1 MSARIS
7 KTLIC
12 SKEVKLLAPYYNVR
26 TFASSSNEHENENE
40 DGGNSN
46 SVIYEGPFASLSLRL
61 KRISFTTACASIA
74 GIPLLFTLQT
84 NVPPSGQ
91 IAVGGTAILAACGS
105 TAALNFCFGPYV
117 EKLEWIPVRQCNTNT
132 STSTPSSN
140 TPSSSEDTISKDNVG
155 EDDNDNGNENLLKS
169 CGEDMKML
177 LKATTRGYSSM
188 QNEIVF
194 NPFSNSSNIS
204 FGKDGTLVETEK
216 DAEADAEADAD
227 ATSSANNN
235 NNNDNIVETDYD
247 VVHNPQSYRPFCNFI
262 AKGKPLFVHPD
273 LVHDE
278 QVRLLLLGHAKADL
292 ESTSSSDEDKKTA
305 GNKKKD
311 PDDEFL

>member
-1 MSARIS
+1 MISLSAMRGNSRVATISARIS

-12 SKEVKLLAPYYNVR
+12 SKKVKLAPYYNVR
-26 TFASSSNEHENENE
+26 NFASSSNENEND
-40 DGGNSN
+40 DGGN

-61 KRISFTTACASIA
+61 KRISFTSACASIA

-84 NVPPSGQ
+84 NIPPSGQ

-117 EKLEWIPVRQCNTNT
+117 EKLEWIPVRQC
-132 STSTPSSN
+132 STSTPSS
-140 TPSSSEDTISKDNVG
+140 SDKEG
-155 EDDNDNGNENLLKS
+155 EDNNVNDDKSSQEDLLKS
-169 CGEDMKML
+169 CGQNMKML

-188 QNEIVF
+188 QSEVVF

-204 FGKDGTLVETEK
+204 FGKDGTLVETDK
-216 DAEADAEADAD
+216 DADAD
-227 ATSSANNN
+227 ADASTSANN
-235 NNNDNIVETDYD
+235 DIDAGTDSTTSTDYE
-247 VVHNPQSYRPFCNFI
+247 VVHHPQSYRPFCNFI

-278 QVRLLLLGHAKADL
+278 QIRMLLLGHAKVDL
-292 ESTSSSDEDKKTA
+292 ESSTDEDKKTA
-305 GNKKKD
+305 AGNNKKD

>member
-1 MSARIS
+1 MISLSAMRGTSRVATMSARIS

-12 SKEVKLLAPYYNVR
+12 SKELAPYYNVR
-26 TFASSSNEHENENE
+26 TFASSSNEKENG
-40 DGGNSN
+40 DGGNSL
-46 SVIYEGPFASLSLRL
+46 IYEGPFASLSLRL

-117 EKLEWIPVRQCNTNT
+117 EKLEWIPVRQCNAPN
-132 STSTPSSN
+132 SSDK
-140 TPSSSEDTISKDNVG
+140 EG
-155 EDDNDNGNENLLKS
+155 EDDNDNDNDNDDKNQVDLIKS

-177 LKATTRGYSSM
+177 MKATTRGYSSM

-204 FGKDGTLVETEK
+204 FGKDGTLVETDK
-216 DAEADAEADAD
+216 DADAD
-227 ATSSANNN
+227 DT
-235 NNNDNIVETDYD
+235 NNDIDETDSSTDYD

-278 QVRLLLLGHAKADL
+278 QVRLLLLGHANADL
-292 ESTSSSDEDKKTA
+292 ESSSDEDKKA
-305 GNKKKD
+305 DNKKKD